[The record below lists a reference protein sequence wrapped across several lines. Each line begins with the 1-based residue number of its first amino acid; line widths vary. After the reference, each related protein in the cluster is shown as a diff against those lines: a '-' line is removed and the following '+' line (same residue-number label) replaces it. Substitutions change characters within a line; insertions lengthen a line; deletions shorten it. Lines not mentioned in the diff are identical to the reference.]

1 MIILFLHGWQSTPG
15 GVKPTYLKSHGH
27 TVLNPHLPDD
37 DFDAAVHIVQVE
49 YDRGKA
55 DVVVESSRG
64 GAVAMNIDSGDTPL
78 VLLCP
83 AWKTWGTATTVK
95 RNTVILHSRDDDV
108 VPFADS
114 QELVR
119 NSGLPSEALIEVG
132 TEHRLADEESLKAML
147 RAVEGGGGEDRC
159 VGGGVLQ
166 HEAGVPHRFGVGTL
180 LLISTMYA
188 VLFAVWRFIEGPP
201 MVLVWVALFFF
212 AVGLGQM
219 LLFKGQ
225 RPRRA
230 SIIVGACVYPCMLLG
245 CLAYE
250 QLATGRRP
258 FFPVNILFALFYC
271 IPVGA
276 LFGYVAGL
284 LIAAHFLLI
293 DKLKSLRVPSR
304 KRWRKAAEQE

>member
-1 MIILFLHGWQSTPG
+1 MKVLFLHGWQSTPG
-15 GVKPTYLKSHGH
+15 GVKPTYLKFHGH

-37 DFDAAVHIVQVE
+37 DFDAAIHVAQTQ
-49 YDRGKA
+49 YDRHRP
-55 DVVVESSRG
+55 DVVAGSSRG
-64 GAVAMNIDSGDTPL
+64 GAVAMNIDSRDTPL

-95 RNTVILHSRDDDV
+95 RNTVILHSRQDDV

-114 QELVR
+114 QELLR
-119 NSGLPSEALIEVG
+119 NSNLPESALIEVG
-132 TEHRLADEESLKAML
+132 TEHRLADEESLQWML
-147 RAVEGGGGEDRC
+147 RAVEEARREDGCLGGDDF
-159 VGGGVLQ
+159 Q

-201 MVLVWVALFFF
+201 EILVWVALFFF

-230 SIIVGACVYPCMLLG
+230 SVIVGACAVPGMFLG
-245 CLAYE
+245 YIVYE
-250 QLATGRRP
+250 QFVTGRLSA
-258 FFPVNILFALFYC
+258 FPVDNLCWLYWC
-271 IPVGA
+271 IPVGGF
-276 LFGYVAGL
+276 LGYLAGG

-293 DKLKSLRVPSR
+293 DKLKSLRIPSR
-304 KRWRKAAEQE
+304 ERWRSD